1 MAKLPKVVIT
11 DLITEPL
18 DHERSV
24 LDGHAEVVA
33 LDAMT
38 EEELVGRIEDADAI
52 MVYHYFR
59 FTKATIDRLEN
70 CKVIVRP
77 GVGYDGIDCE
87 AARARG
93 IPVCNVPD
101 YGTEE
106 VADSALAMTLNLARG
121 THFLNNRL
129 RRGVGEW
136 NVDQAAPIPR
146 LRGRTFGIIGCGRIG
161 SAAAL
166 RAKAFGFDV
175 VFYDPYLPDGVEKA
189 LGVRRVD
196 SLPQL
201 LQQSYVL
208 SVHCPLTDET
218 RGMIGAEEI
227 SAMPKGTFLVNTAR
241 GGIVDTV
248 AVVEALAEGKLTGA
262 GIDVLEQEPPPAD
275 SPVLQAWRDSEHPA
289 HDRLILNPHTAFYCE
304 EGCEE
309 FRTKGAREA
318 LRALRGEPLRNVVN

>member
-1 MAKLPKVVIT
+1 M
-11 DLITEPL
+11 
-18 DHERSV
+18 S
-24 LDGHAEVVA
+24 
-33 LDAMT
+33 
-38 EEELVGRIEDADAI
+38 
-52 MVYHYFR
+52 
-59 FTKATIDRLEN
+59 
-70 CKVIVRP
+70 
-77 GVGYDGIDCE
+77 
-87 AARARG
+87 
-93 IPVCNVPD
+93 
-101 YGTEE
+101 
-106 VADSALAMTLNLARG
+106 
-121 THFLNNRL
+121 
-129 RRGVGEW
+129 
-136 NVDQAAPIPR
+136 APIPR
-146 LRGRTFGIIGCGRIG
+146 LRGRTFGVVGCGRIG

-196 SLPQL
+196 SFAEL

-208 SVHCPLTDET
+208 SVHCPLTEET
-218 RGMIGAEEI
+218 RGMIGAGEI
-227 SAMPKGTFLVNTAR
+227 AAMPEGSFLVNTAR

-262 GIDVLEQEPPPAD
+262 GIDVLEQEPPSSD
-275 SPVLQAWRDSEHPA
+275 SPVIQAWRDPEHPA